1 VLRKPLARRGS
12 KERLLTNHAGTM
24 AEKIKGYMTV
34 KVEEASG
41 KNKRDEYKW
50 DGYDFEGFVKVE
62 IRGGPRNVKV
72 QSKAIKV
79 EGSSIYWN
87 EDLVL
92 EVLEGA
98 TELRLILCRKKLP
111 GSSQSSVI
119 AACGIYMNDIMEAV
133 PIDKYFEL
141 FKPGQG
147 GDGGFIRVGMTYAA
161 GPTPP
166 VVANAEETQI
176 SESTATEIA
185 KRLAEAQE
193 EEEDEEDEGLG
204 KKMIIV
210 GGGIAVA
217 SLVGGVLVSLLRGKK
232 RDR

>member
-1 VLRKPLARRGS
+1 
-12 KERLLTNHAGTM
+12 LLGRPTAGTM

-62 IRGGPRNVKV
+62 IRGGTRNVKV
-72 QSKAIKV
+72 QSKPVKV

-111 GSSQSSVI
+111 GSTQSSVI

-147 GDGGFIRVGMTYAA
+147 GDGGFIRVGMNYSA

-166 VVANAEETQI
+166 VVSNSEDAQLSETTAAEIQ
-176 SESTATEIA
+176 
-185 KRLAEAQE
+185 KRLALAKQ
-193 EEEDEEDEGLG
+193 EEEDEEDEDEDESMG
-204 KKMIIV
+204 KKMLIV
-210 GGGIAVA
+210 GGGLAIASV
-217 SLVGGVLVSLLRGKK
+217 VGGVLVSMLKGKK
-232 RDR
+232 KDR